1 MPEPIILVTIC
12 ATFLL
17 AGTVKG
23 VIGLGLPTVSLA
35 LLAVVFDLPHAM
47 ALLLVPSFATNFWQ
61 AAVGGNGWPVFKRI
75 WLFLG
80 MASVTV
86 WLGATALT
94 RIDTAW
100 LSVLL
105 GLLLVVYA
113 TFSLA
118 GLRLVVPA
126 RQEAWI
132 GPLAGTANGILT
144 GMTGSFV
151 VPGVLYLQAIG
162 LPRDMLIQ
170 AMGMLFTASTL
181 ALGIALQGN
190 GLLTAELGVTSAV
203 ALIPAILGMVLGQ
216 NIRRRMSEQVFRRV
230 FFIAILI
237 VGLYIAIGA
246 LSGLA

>member
-1 MPEPIILVTIC
+1 MTDPIIIGIIA
-12 ATFLL
+12 ATFLA

-35 LLAVVFDLPHAM
+35 LLAIVFDLPHAM
-47 ALLLVPSFATNFWQ
+47 ALLLVPSFATNLWQ
-61 AAVGGNGWPVFKRI
+61 AMVGGNGRPVFKRI

-94 RIDTAW
+94 RIDTGW
-100 LSVLL
+100 LSALLGVLL
-105 GLLLVVYA
+105 VIYA
-113 TFSLA
+113 TVSLA
-118 GLRLVVPA
+118 GLRLVVSV
-126 RQEAWI
+126 RRETWV
-132 GPLAGTANGILT
+132 GVLAGTANGILT

-170 AMGMLFTASTL
+170 AMGMLFTVSTL

-190 GLLTAELGVTSAV
+190 GLLTAELGITSAA

-216 NIRRRMSEQVFRRV
+216 NIRRRLSEQVFRRV
-230 FFIAILI
+230 FFTAILI
-237 VGLYIAIGA
+237 LGFYITVGA